1 MKSTRVIV
9 LIWLA
14 WAIIVIAF
22 QAWISARITPQWPD
36 RSVIWTTDVTGAG
49 YQLGHVY
56 LLEPFMND
64 QVAWDSEYYLAIAVG
79 GYDDPQSPHL
89 TPQGVSISVRDHTV
103 SQSGSSFNQ
112 SISLSYAF
120 FPFYPLMI
128 RIFMFPLQIF
138 GLNPIATATLAG
150 IIVSALGAL
159 GGMFALYDLT
169 RDSLGEEGALRAA
182 FYLIIFPTGF
192 FLVQVYT
199 EGVFVGLAFGCL
211 AMIRRK
217 KWIMAAILASC
228 TVLTRA
234 VGVTIFIPLL
244 VNWLRTGDW
253 MDLDLEWRQL
263 FHQGLPLPSFGRALL
278 IFAPVFTFLTWK
290 FSYYGI
296 AFDFVEFRFFG
307 STFMNLGRA
316 FLTWVDAWQSMFIGI
331 PPRTANYILV
341 FLIFVLGLI
350 ASIKTLKDYPEAAWF
365 SLAVIVISFGSGPP
379 TGIHRYILTTP
390 AVFLYLA
397 RLGQNPLFDRVWT
410 IFSIL
415 WLGAL
420 AALFALDMWVA

>member
-1 MKSTRVIV
+1 MKATTRNIV
-9 LIWLA
+9 LLWLA
-14 WAIIVIAF
+14 WAILVIFF

-36 RSVIWTTDVTGAG
+36 ESVEWTTEVTGPD
-49 YQLGHVY
+49 YQQGQKY
-56 LLEPFMND
+56 LLEPFMNH

-79 GYDDPQSPHL
+79 GYDDPATDLIGP
-89 TPQGVSISVRDHTV
+89 PD
-103 SQSGSSFNQ
+103 NQ
-112 SISLSYAF
+112 ITLSYSF
-120 FPFYPLMI
+120 LPFYPLLI
-128 RIFMFPLQIF
+128 RLFAIPLSLL

-150 IIVSALGAL
+150 VIVSALGAL

-169 RDSLGEEGALRAA
+169 RDSLGDEGALRAA

-217 KWIMAAILASC
+217 NWLMAAILASC

-234 VGVTIFIPLL
+234 VGVAIFIPLL

-263 FHQGLPLPSFGRALL
+263 FHRGPPLQSLARAFLV
-278 IFAPVFTFLTWK
+278 FAPIFTFLTWK

-296 AFDFVEFRFFG
+296 AFSFVEFQFFG
-307 STFMNLGRA
+307 STFMDLGRA
-316 FLTWVDAWQSMFIGI
+316 FFAWADAWESMFIGI

-341 FLIFVLGLI
+341 FFIFILGVI
-350 ASIKTLKDYPEAAWF
+350 ASINTLKDYPEIAWF
-365 SLAVIVISFGSGPP
+365 SLAVIIISFGSGPP

-390 AVFLYLA
+390 AIFIYFA
-397 RLGQNPLFDRVWT
+397 GLGKDPIFDRVWT
-410 IFSIL
+410 IFSLL
-415 WLGAL
+415 WMAAL
-420 AALFALDMWVA
+420 AGLFALNMWVA